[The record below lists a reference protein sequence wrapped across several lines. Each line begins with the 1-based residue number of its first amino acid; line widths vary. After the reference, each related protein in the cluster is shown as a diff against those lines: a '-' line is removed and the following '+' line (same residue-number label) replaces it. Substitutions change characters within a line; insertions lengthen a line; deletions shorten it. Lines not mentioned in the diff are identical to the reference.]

1 MVDEVVR
8 VSLAL
13 DPAVMLAGLK
23 EATTPAGRPEALNT
37 TLWAAPAVTAVDMVA
52 TADEPR
58 SAVNVAGLAAMEK
71 LFTTGSDT
79 TSDTEVVRVADT
91 PVPVI
96 TTLYVPPAVVALVE
110 RVSRA
115 LDPVVTLAGLKVAVT
130 PAGRPKA
137 PNTTLWA
144 APAVTDTETVAVTD
158 ELRATDRDAGL
169 AVTEK
174 SLVVVRETMQLPATL
189 LNCFCTV

>member
-13 DPAVMLAGLK
+13 DPALMLAGLK

-37 TLWAAPAVTAVDMVA
+37 TLWAAPTVTAVDMVA

-96 TTLYVPPAVVALVE
+96 TTLYVPPAVVAPVE

-130 PAGRPKA
+130 PAGRPEA

>member
-13 DPAVMLAGLK
+13 DPAVMLVGLK

-79 TSDTEVVRVADT
+79 TSDTEVVWVAET

-96 TTLYVPPAVVALVE
+96 TTLYTPTAVVAPVE

-115 LDPVVTLAGLKVAVT
+115 LDPAVMLAGLKVAVI
-130 PAGRPKA
+130 PAGRPEA
-137 PNTTLWA
+137 PNTTLWV

>member
-1 MVDEVVR
+1 MVDEVAR

-23 EATTPAGRPEALNT
+23 EATTPAGRPEALNA

-71 LFTTGSDT
+71 LFTTGPDT

-96 TTLYVPPAVVALVE
+96 TTLYVPPAVVAPVE

-130 PAGRPKA
+130 PAGRPEA

-174 SLVVVRETMQLPATL
+174 SFVVVRETMQWPATL